1 MRSLIPFISESSS
14 KYLRSLVKHLPNKIY
29 SVEIK
34 IRSQSK
40 EPATLGTDSINF
52 STTTDKSNGKTP
64 DPPVLSL
71 LPENLKDPSGG
82 QISPESSP
90 KPPKA
95 VQKRKQNN
103 VDDDGLLSAQVI
115 DRTRRLVRSLTYNS
129 NYISKPTLP
138 TLLTLNASL
147 KELNKHIE
155 KHPVSS
161 NLVIRE
167 HVIPKLLQIRELA
180 QSNITKPGSTKAP
193 AKSTSSTPSSVL
205 NESPYKHLKENS
217 RRALSLLGYTDPP
230 KGRGIKILS
239 IDGGGKCTRFWFHM
253 YRVI

>member
-29 SVEIK
+29 WVEIK
-34 IRSQSK
+34 IRSQSQ
-40 EPATLGTDSINF
+40 EPDSVNLS
-52 STTTDKSNGKTP
+52 STTDQSNGQTP
-64 DPPVLSL
+64 NQPILTL
-71 LPENLKDPSGG
+71 IPENLKDSSGR
-82 QISPESSP
+82 QISSDPSESSP
-90 KPPKA
+90 RPPKGA
-95 VQKRKQNN
+95 QKSKPTS
-103 VDDDGLLSAQVI
+103 VDDDCLLSSQII

-161 NLVIRE
+161 NLVCRE

-193 AKSTSSTPSSVL
+193 KAKTTSTSSSVL
-205 NESPYKHLKENS
+205 NESPYMHLKENS

-239 IDGGGKCTRFWFHM
+239 IDGGGKCTRFGFPCTE
-253 YRVI
+253 

>member
-1 MRSLIPFISESSS
+1 MRSLIPFFSESSS

-34 IRSQSK
+34 IRSQAK
-40 EPATLGTDSINF
+40 EPATSISDSVNLS
-52 STTTDKSNGKTP
+52 STTDQSNGKTP
-64 DPPVLSL
+64 DQPVLSL
-71 LPENLKDPSGG
+71 LPENLKDLSAG
-82 QISPESSP
+82 QISPEPAESSP
-90 KPPKA
+90 RPPKG
-95 VQKRKQNN
+95 VQKSKRSN

-129 NYISKPTLP
+129 NFISKPTLP

-180 QSNITKPGSTKAP
+180 QSNITKPGSTKTP
-193 AKSTSSTPSSVL
+193 TKTSTTSSSVL
-205 NESPYKHLKENS
+205 NESPYMHLKENS

-230 KGRGIKILS
+230 KGRGIKVLS
-239 IDGGGKCTRFWFHM
+239 IDGGGKCTRFG
-253 YRVI
+253 YTCTE